1 MVKKY
6 IYMEAIRDKIFD
18 PIVFDNYTV
27 AKEFMV
33 QKLASKLNHDYMMN
47 GERWNGTKRI
57 KTKAQIKTEH
67 TKHEAEMKKKGAEY
81 DKERAKYEAKLK
93 KAKAAEQKSKKSKIA
108 KDK

>member
-33 QKLASKLNHDYMMN
+33 QKLASKLNPENSEKIKYAHKVGAISSTSVLVGMESTYFDHDSAFCIIEN
-47 GERWNGTKRI
+47 
-57 KTKAQIKTEH
+57 TEDPNI
-67 TKHEAEMKKKGAEY
+67 Y
-81 DKERAKYEAKLK
+81 NDWFAKISEV
-93 KAKAAEQKSKKSKIA
+93 EI
-108 KDK
+108 